1 LSYKHI
7 ISDLDLEES
16 VFVNIKMVRSLLL
29 VAGLLSTAHGRV
41 HELIVGNFANNVLY
55 TLSFDDKTYNLD
67 LIANISV
74 ATKNSWI
81 SFNVSLVIS
90 YSE

>member
-1 LSYKHI
+1 
-7 ISDLDLEES
+7 
-16 VFVNIKMVRSLLL
+16 MVRSLLL

-55 TLSFDDKTYNLD
+55 TLSFNDKTYSLD

-81 SFNVSLVIS
+81 SFNVSLVTS
-90 YSE
+90 YRE

>member
-1 LSYKHI
+1 
-7 ISDLDLEES
+7 
-16 VFVNIKMVRSLLL
+16 VNIKMIQSSLII
-29 VAGLLSTAHGRV
+29 AGLLSAAHGRV

-55 TLSFDDKTYNLD
+55 TLSFDDKTYSLD

-81 SFNVSLVIS
+81 SFNVSFVTS
-90 YSE
+90 YLA